1 MNDNN
6 NNYFTDYNFGDWDNS
21 NIKSYRK
28 VPLCLVVDT
37 SGSMMQKD
45 GTDRPKI
52 DELNQN
58 IMQLI
63 SFIRN
68 DSKAARICDLS
79 IIAFGGNVTVI
90 SGYDTVDNVQFK
102 PLAASGA
109 TPMGE
114 AVIKAIELLKI
125 RRNYYRNND
134 IEHYKP
140 IMLLMSDGAPTDE
153 YSQAAQA
160 MSTMVNNKELK
171 IFPVGVGKSFDASVL
186 RQFSPAIEPKLIKD
200 TSGFSMLFR
209 LLSSSTS
216 NPNDDSLEKW
226 FNDEF

>member
-1 MNDNN
+1 MNDN

-52 DELNQN
+52 EELNQN

-68 DSKAARICDLS
+68 DAKAARICDLS
-79 IIAFGGNVTVI
+79 IIAFGGNVSVI
-90 SGYDTVDNVQFK
+90 SGYDSVDNIQFQ
-102 PLAASGA
+102 PLKAQGA

-114 AVIKAIELLKI
+114 AVIKAVELLKI

-153 YSQAAQA
+153 FQESAGLL
-160 MSTMVNNKELK
+160 STMIQNKELK
-171 IFPVGVGKSFDASVL
+171 IFPVGIGKSFDANVL
-186 RQFSPAIEPKLIKD
+186 KMFSPLLEPKLIKD
-200 TSGFSMLFR
+200 TSGFAMLFR